1 MTDEELVQGVRG
13 GDGAQFEVLM
23 RRYNRRIFRVARA
36 IVRSDDEAEDVAQQA
51 YVNAFVHLDQ
61 FEARARFSTW
71 LTRIAIYE
79 ALARVRKAKRMEYVD
94 DPAAD
99 HTGLDG
105 VGSAAP
111 DPEEHAYRGE
121 LAAIIEHAVSS
132 LPESFRTVFMLRDVE
147 GLSTQ
152 ETAEC
157 LGLNDDTV
165 KTRLHRARARM
176 RRALVAAVGASA
188 ATAFQFDGARCDR
201 LVSAVMARLETR
213 PTRTDADGAAAT
225 GWPA

>member
-71 LTRIAIYE
+71 LTRIAVYE
-79 ALARVRKAKRMEYVD
+79 ALARVRKAGRVEFVD
-94 DPAAD
+94 DPAGDAS
-99 HTGLDG
+99 GVDG

-111 DPEEHAYRGE
+111 DPEERAYRGE
-121 LAAIIEHAVSS
+121 LAAIIERAVSA
-132 LPESFRTVFMLRDVE
+132 LPESFRAVFMLRDIE
-147 GLSTQ
+147 GLSTH

-176 RRALVAAVGASA
+176 RRALVDAVGASA

-201 LVSAVMARLETR
+201 LVAAVMMRLHTLPR
-213 PTRTDADGAAAT
+213 AS
-225 GWPA
+225 